1 MSRRYSRILQ
11 AGQLNLALTAYLQHL
26 QQPRERNIGTRGA
39 RPDSKLVYVTPF
51 GLDLPTGQLA
61 QVNNP
66 VEGYATLAGRV
77 NAAGTGGEVTD
88 TLGSLNVAT
97 IGRFNPARI
106 VWFRNATRA
115 TTVVRSDVTNLQ
127 YLKYTG
133 DRSSCA
139 FGRKTATDNE
149 YDVFGQIKSGIR
161 AANPS
166 LEINRVTLTREKFSY
181 N

>member
-11 AGQLNLALTAYLQHL
+11 GAQLNTALTAYIAHL
-26 QQPRERNIGTRGA
+26 QQPRTRNVGTRGA
-39 RPDSKLVYVTPF
+39 RPDSKFVYVTPF
-51 GLDLPTGQLA
+51 GLDLPTGQVA
-61 QVNNP
+61 RVNNAT
-66 VEGYATLAGRV
+66 EGYTALAGRV
-77 NAAGTGGEVTD
+77 NAAGTGGEVVD

-97 IGRFNPARI
+97 IGRFNPARV

-127 YLKYTG
+127 YLKYAG

-161 AANPS
+161 TATPT
-166 LEINRVTLTREKFSY
+166 LEINRITLTREKFNY